1 MRGIAAGNEA
11 TVKLSFAPR
20 QDSAAGAT
28 PAPGAPGTPGTAPP
42 GTTPQVQPPAAEPKP
57 PAAEPPPA
65 AATPGAGPTVTFAP
79 SAAQAQLG
87 GPLAVAVQVNN
98 ATDLFA
104 APMRIKY
111 DPKVL
116 RLNEIRPGALFSGD
130 GQQPTFTRDIRNEVG
145 EASWNLNRLP
155 GSSGVSGS
163 GTVAV
168 LTFQVIGKGSTTV
181 TVPEINLRNSQMQP
195 LTTTAPSLTVTVP

>member
-1 MRGIAAGNEA
+1 
-11 TVKLSFAPR
+11 
-20 QDSAAGAT
+20 
-28 PAPGAPGTPGTAPP
+28 
-42 GTTPQVQPPAAEPKP
+42 
-57 PAAEPPPA
+57 
-65 AATPGAGPTVTFAP
+65 VTFAP

-87 GPLAVAVQVNN
+87 GTLAVAIQINN
-98 ATDLFA
+98 ANDVFA

-111 DPKVL
+111 DPKIL

-130 GQQPTFTRDIRNEVG
+130 GQQPTFTMDIRNEVG

-195 LTTTAPSLTVTVP
+195 LTTAAPSLNVTVP